1 MNYEDKQLE
10 YMNNQ
15 YDIRMYDNNEYA
27 VYLKGNPCEY
37 VFKGTLEAIN
47 AWVSLQAKGFD
58 IN

>member
-15 YDIRMYDNNEYA
+15 YDIRLYNDNIYA
-27 VYLKGNPCEY
+27 VYLKGDSCHY